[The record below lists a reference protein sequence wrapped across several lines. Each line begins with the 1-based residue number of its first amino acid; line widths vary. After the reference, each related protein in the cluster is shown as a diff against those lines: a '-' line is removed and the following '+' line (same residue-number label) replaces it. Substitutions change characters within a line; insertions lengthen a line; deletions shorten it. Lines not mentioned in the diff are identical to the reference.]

1 MKGILLSLLRRFSL
15 VGRSESGNETLGLQ
29 KCGEFPN
36 CLSIIIF
43 SVHCKSSMMDLE
55 VKKHAKG
62 QVKKTYQIFVM
73 NVSGTEHL
81 KGLIVDGAVILKGIL
96 QEQNETGRTILILPV
111 VGAMNCL
118 L

>member
-1 MKGILLSLLRRFSL
+1 MKGILLNPLKRFSP
-15 VGRSESGNETLGLQ
+15 VGCSESGNETSGLQ

-43 SVHCKSSMMDLE
+43 SVHCKSRMMDLE

-81 KGLIVDGAVILKGIL
+81 KGLIVDGVVILKRDIT
-96 QEQNETGRTILILPV
+96 EIERNRTDYTDL
-111 VGAMNCL
+111 AHRWD
-118 L
+118 